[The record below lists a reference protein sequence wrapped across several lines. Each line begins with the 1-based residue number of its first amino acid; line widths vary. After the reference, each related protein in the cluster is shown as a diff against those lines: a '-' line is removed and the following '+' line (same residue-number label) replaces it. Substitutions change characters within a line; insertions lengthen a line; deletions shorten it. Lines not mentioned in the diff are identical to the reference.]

1 MSDNGRGARAGGPR
15 RGPRIVPMQKLFD
28 HLDPALLAR
37 LRLCLE
43 LTRAL
48 RARLPEPL
56 AAHCWCSR
64 LEDAT
69 LTVTVD
75 DAARA
80 TSLVHCHQRE
90 LLKHLNAEFAAR
102 LPRSLRRLQVHV
114 AAHRSEA
121 DGLVRPD

>member
-1 MSDNGRGARAGGPR
+1 MR
-15 RGPRIVPMQKLFD
+15 KLFD

-48 RARLPEPL
+48 RARLPEAL

-80 TSLVHCHQRE
+80 SLLHCHQRE

-102 LPRSLRRLQVHV
+102 LPRSLRRLRVHV
-114 AAHRSEA
+114 AAHPGGA
-121 DGLVRPD
+121 APALRPD

>member
-1 MSDNGRGARAGGPR
+1 MADNGRGARAGGRP
-15 RGPRIVPMQKLFD
+15 GFAPMRKLFD

-48 RARLPEPL
+48 RARLPAPL

-80 TSLVHCHQRE
+80 SLVHCHQRE
-90 LLKHLNAEFAAR
+90 LLKQLNAEFAAR

-121 DGLVRPD
+121 GEALRPG

>member
-1 MSDNGRGARAGGPR
+1 MR
-15 RGPRIVPMQKLFD
+15 KLFD

-48 RARLPEPL
+48 RARLPEAL

-64 LEDAT
+64 LKDGA

-80 TSLVHCHQRE
+80 SLLHCHQRE

-102 LPRSLRRLQVHV
+102 LPRPLRRLHVHV
-114 AAHRSEA
+114 AAHR
-121 DGLVRPD
+121 DGTGAAVRPD